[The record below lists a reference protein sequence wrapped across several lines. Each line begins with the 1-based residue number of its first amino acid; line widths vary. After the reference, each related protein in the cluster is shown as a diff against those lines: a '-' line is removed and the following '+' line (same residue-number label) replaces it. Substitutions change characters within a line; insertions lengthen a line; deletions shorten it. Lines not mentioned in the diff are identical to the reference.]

1 LADFGTIVILVD
13 VLRFVTR
20 ARSAGRA
27 VVVDAM
33 VNMMVTFRLRVQTN
47 AREV

>member
-13 VLRFVTR
+13 SRFVTR

-27 VVVDAM
+27 IDVDAM